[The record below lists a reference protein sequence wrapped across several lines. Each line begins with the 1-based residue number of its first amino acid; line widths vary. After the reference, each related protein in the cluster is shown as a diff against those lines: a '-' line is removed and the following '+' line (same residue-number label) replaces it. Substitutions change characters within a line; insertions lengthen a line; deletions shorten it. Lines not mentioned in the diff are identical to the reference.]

1 MAARRITAS
10 SINWSSLAERV
21 PANQKA
27 SFLNFKSRS
36 DAYLRAVLANPENAP
51 KIDWASY
58 KKVVPAALVDSFQQK
73 YDALK
78 VPYPAD
84 NVSASI
90 DAQAK
95 ETKADVDTFVKA
107 SKERI
112 SGYESEI
119 SHIKGLLPYEQM
131 TLEDY
136 RDAFP
141 EKALD
146 PINRPTFWPHTPED
160 QVGYKPKD
168 APVSDH

>member
-10 SINWSSLAERV
+10 TVNWASLAERV

-27 SFLNFKSRS
+27 SFANFKSKS
-36 DAYLRAVLANPENAP
+36 DSYLRAVMANPENPP
-51 KIDWASY
+51 KIDWAFY
-58 KKVVPAALVDSFQQK
+58 KKLVTPAMVDTFQQK
-73 YDALK
+73 YEALK

-95 ETKADVDTFVKA
+95 ETKSEVDSFVKS
-107 SKERI
+107 SKDRI

-160 QVGYKPKD
+160 QVGYKSKD
-168 APVSDH
+168 APVDH

>member
-1 MAARRITAS
+1 MAARRVTAS
-10 SINWSSLAERV
+10 SINWASLAERV
-21 PANQKA
+21 PANQKV
-27 SFLNFKSRS
+27 SFNNFKAKS
-36 DAYLRAVLANPENAP
+36 DSYLRAVLANPENPP

-58 KKVVPAALVDSFQQK
+58 KKLVSASLVDTFQQK

-95 ETKADVDTFVKA
+95 ETKTEVDNFVKA
-107 SKERI
+107 SKARI
-112 SGYESEI
+112 SEHQSAI
-119 SHIKGLLPYEQM
+119 SHIQGLLPYEQM

-141 EKALD
+141 DKALD
-146 PINRPTFWPHTPED
+146 PVNRPTFWPHTPED
-160 QVGYKPKD
+160 QVGYKSKD